1 MRPGIDLLRELALFS
16 AFDSEALA
24 KINDLSD
31 YARVGPNEV
40 LYKQGDRLSELTIV
54 LSGYVALT
62 RLQTNDNHSATDIVT
77 PVRPISFAAALSGA
91 AATTGAK
98 TVTSARLLLIPR
110 MELNAMLCAD
120 PGLSAPF
127 FEYALSEIR
136 ELTLDVCK
144 LKLRSSAQRLAE
156 YLLTLIEDPEAS
168 PARFVLPYE
177 KRFLAGKIG
186 CSQVNLSRAFAA
198 LRQEGVETRQG
209 VVLVRDPKALRE
221 FAGSDMQADQSD
233 SAWVRQAPLH

>member
-1 MRPGIDLLRELALFS
+1 MRPGIELLQGLALFA
-16 AFDSEALA
+16 AFDDDALA

-31 YARVGPNEV
+31 FARVGPDEQ
-40 LYKQGDRLSELTIV
+40 LYKQGDRPNELAIL

-62 RLQTNDNHSATDIVT
+62 RSQANDSHSATDIIA
-77 PVRPISFAAALSGA
+77 PVRPISFAAALSGSA
-91 AATTGAK
+91 MMTGAK
-98 TVTSARLLLIPR
+98 TMTSARLLLVPTAELKLMLGAEPR
-110 MELNAMLCAD
+110 L
-120 PGLSAPF
+120 GAPF
-127 FEYALSEIR
+127 FEHALNEIQ

-156 YLLTLIEDPEAS
+156 YLLTLVEDPEAS

-198 LRQEGVETRQG
+198 LRREGVESRQG
-209 VVLVRDPKALRE
+209 VVLVRNPKALRE
-221 FAGSDMQADQSD
+221 FAGADTPEDQLD
-233 SAWVRQAPLH
+233 SAWIRQTPTS